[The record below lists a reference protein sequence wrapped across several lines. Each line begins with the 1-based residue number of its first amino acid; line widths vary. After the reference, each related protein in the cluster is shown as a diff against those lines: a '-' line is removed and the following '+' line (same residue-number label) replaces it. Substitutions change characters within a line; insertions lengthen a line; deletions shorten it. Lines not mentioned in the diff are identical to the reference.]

1 MGVNDDTV
9 QTVLRNIYVDD
20 LCRSCATVEEAK
32 RIVSELRDLLV
43 SGAFHLTKFVANN
56 DEVLCGVPPED
67 LSSTVEL
74 DGNRLPP
81 HKTLGV
87 FWDAESDTLK
97 VYVNVKPK
105 PHTRRGLFSM
115 ISQTYDP
122 LGILQPFL
130 LPARLLLQE
139 ACRNELDWD
148 ESLDHLPG
156 LEPSWE
162 VWFEQLS
169 QLERISM
176 RRNFVTN
183 KGGRLVWCELHT
195 FCDAS
200 TVGYGACSY
209 LRCVYGDGSIEVNFV
224 MGKSRVT
231 PIKSV
236 SVPRLELVAAVL
248 GAKLNAKICNELDLI
263 VNRVYY
269 WTDALVVLRY
279 IHNTSTRF
287 EMFIA
292 NRLNVLH
299 ALTSVDQWKHIPGKL
314 NPADIASRGLQPC
327 QVRDVELWLNGPAC
341 LLSDTS
347 EWPQQPDFITDSSHD
362 LYQCNISNVNLSA
375 QNCCFGISL
384 TATNPLYRLFI
395 RHSTFEKLLKAVAWI
410 LRLKSYLRAKVSKT
424 KLTIGTGI
432 LQVEDYEAARY
443 AILKA
448 TQEQGFP
455 DAAKC
460 LVPLTDVNDP
470 STRIKQKNASGSLAL
485 RDIRDLSPIL
495 LNGLLCVGGR
505 LQRSPLPL

>member
-1 MGVNDDTV
+1 MHNNRTLNVKRMEGLRTKFEKDPSLFKLYCGKINEYIANEYAVKVPEDCLSATDKTNYIPHHCTSVHTKFRVVFDCSARYKSLCLNDLLLEGPNLTNNLIGVLLRFKQYPVAFVADIRHMFSQVFVDKGDRDALRFLWFAGNDFTQPLVEYQMQTHVFGATCSPCFTAFALRRTATDNVVGVNDDTV

-32 RIVSELRDLLV
+32 RIVSELRDLL
-43 SGAFHLTKFVANN
+43 
-56 DEVLCGVPPED
+56 
-67 LSSTVEL
+67 
-74 DGNRLPP
+74 
-81 HKTLGV
+81 
-87 FWDAESDTLK
+87 
-97 VYVNVKPK
+97 
-105 PHTRRGLFSM
+105 
-115 ISQTYDP
+115 
-122 LGILQPFL
+122 
-130 LPARLLLQE
+130 E

-169 QLERISM
+169 QLEKISM

-183 KGGRLVWCELHT
+183 KRGRLVWCELHT

-231 PIKSV
+231 PIKSM

-248 GAKLNAKICNELDLI
+248 GAKLNVKICNELDLI

-269 WTDALVVLRY
+269 WTDALVVLLY

-314 NPADIASRGLQPC
+314 NLADIASRGLQPC
-327 QVRDVELWLNGPAC
+327 QVRTLN
-341 LLSDTS
+341 SD
-347 EWPQQPDFITDSSHD
+347 
-362 LYQCNISNVNLSA
+362 
-375 QNCCFGISL
+375 
-384 TATNPLYRLFI
+384 
-395 RHSTFEKLLKAVAWI
+395 
-410 LRLKSYLRAKVSKT
+410 
-424 KLTIGTGI
+424 
-432 LQVEDYEAARY
+432 
-443 AILKA
+443 
-448 TQEQGFP
+448 
-455 DAAKC
+455 
-460 LVPLTDVNDP
+460 
-470 STRIKQKNASGSLAL
+470 
-485 RDIRDLSPIL
+485 
-495 LNGLLCVGGR
+495 
-505 LQRSPLPL
+505 